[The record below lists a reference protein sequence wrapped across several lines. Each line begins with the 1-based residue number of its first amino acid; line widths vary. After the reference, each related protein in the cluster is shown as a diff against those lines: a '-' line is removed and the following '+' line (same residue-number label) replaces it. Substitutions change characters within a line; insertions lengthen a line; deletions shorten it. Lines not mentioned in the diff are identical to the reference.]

1 VGGGETNSIDHVG
14 ALHVFEFLNDPRV
27 MMRVDRLAHLGLV
40 FRLGRINVRLH
51 EVQQLRPITL
61 AALRRLKQGK
71 LMIGND
77 YSFKISKPG
86 PMTSSD
92 SGPQILNAQIRL
104 PVRMPG
110 RWCPQHPPIGEIPV
124 LE

>member
-1 VGGGETNSIDHVG
+1 M
-14 ALHVFEFLNDPRV
+14 FEFLNDLRV
-27 MMRVDRLAHLGLV
+27 MMGVDRLAHLGLV
-40 FRLGRINVRLH
+40 FSLGRINVRLH

-61 AALRRLKQGK
+61 AALRRLKQAK

-86 PMTSSD
+86 PLTWSD
-92 SGPQILNAQIRL
+92 SGPQILNAQTRL

-110 RWCPQHPPIGEIPV
+110 RWCSQHPPIGGIPL